1 MRKLKIVAGIV
12 VALIVI
18 AVVGVWLFLDVNKYR
33 PQIQAR
39 LEEQLQRKVTL
50 GNMSLGLLPLRFTV
64 QNVVI
69 AEDPAFKSE
78 FPFTHAKQLDVRV
91 SLLPLLSGNVK
102 VNSVDLDE
110 PSVELIRNDQGVW
123 NFSSLAKGAPTSAP
137 APKPKEPAPTSKPT
151 AFSLNRLSIRHG
163 KIAVTDLLKRQPRTV
178 YEPIDVSLRDY
189 APGKPFSFDVTAHIP
204 GDGAQEIAVKGTGG
218 PLPDSGPA
226 AMPLKAALTLSNID
240 IAGLRKFLDS
250 QYLSNASGTLGG
262 ETQIESQAGKL
273 AAKGNLNLKAV
284 KVGGVDIGYP
294 VDLSYDLSSEVAA
307 GIVQVTN
314 ATLKLGETPISVT
327 GTLNTNPTPIEVDL
341 RLKSGEVSIAE
352 VARLASAF
360 GIAFAPDTTVV
371 GKVITDVQARGPI
384 DKLALNGNVSG
395 RDLQISGKNLAQP
408 VSIKELNL
416 ALTPTTIQSN
426 EFQAT
431 TGKTTVVGR
440 IGLRDYTSKRPSI
453 DAAIRAP
460 GASLPEIQNIAR
472 AYGVK
477 GLDQLSG
484 AGALSFDLR
493 AAGPL
498 DAVASTNVTRALN
511 GNVKLGFEQ
520 MKYQGVDASRELARI
535 GGFLNS
541 STADKG
547 YTDIIKLAGN
557 VIVKNGVAQTSD
569 LQASLAE
576 GTLALAGTSDLA
588 TEALDLRAMAMFS
601 KAFSDK
607 VGGTKVG
614 GYLTTAL
621 SNSKGEIV
629 IPAIITG
636 TFKQPKF
643 APDQQAFLKLQ
654 KERLLDD
661 PAGALGGILD
671 AISGK
676 KKPAEPEPGST
687 TTQEKPKTDPLQDAL
702 RGLFGGG
709 KK

>member
-1 MRKLKIVAGIV
+1 MRKIKILAGIV
-12 VALIVI
+12 VALIIV

-33 PQIQAR
+33 PQIQAK

-91 SLLPLLSGNVK
+91 SLLPLLTGNVK

-110 PSVELIRNDQGVW
+110 PSVELIRNSQGVW
-123 NFSSLAKGAPTSAP
+123 NFSTLAKGAPAAP
-137 APKPKEPAPTSKPT
+137 APTPPTQPAPASKPT
-151 AFSLNRLSIRHG
+151 AFSLSRLSINHA
-163 KIAVTDLLKRQPRTV
+163 KIAITDLLKRQPRTV
-178 YEPIDVSLRDY
+178 YEPIDVSVRDF
-189 APGKPFSFDVTAHIP
+189 APGQPFSFDVAAHIP
-204 GDGAQEIAVKGTGG
+204 GEGSQEIRVKGTGG
-218 PLPDSGPA
+218 PLPEAGPA
-226 AMPLKAALTLSNID
+226 AMPLKAAITLSNID

-250 QYLSNASGTLGG
+250 EHLSKAAGTIAG
-262 ETQIESQAGKL
+262 ETQVESQSGKL
-273 AAKGNLNLKAV
+273 AAKGTLNLKNV
-284 KVGGVDIGYP
+284 KIGGVDVGYP
-294 VDLSYDLSSEVAA
+294 VDLDYDLSSEVAT

-314 ATLKLGETPISVT
+314 ATLKLGATPISVS
-327 GTLNTNPTPIEVDL
+327 GALNTNPTPLEVDL

-352 VARLASAF
+352 VARLAAAF

-371 GKVITDVQARGPI
+371 GKVVTDVGAKGPV

-408 VSIKELNL
+408 VSVKELNL

-440 IGLRDYTSKRPSI
+440 IGLRDYTSKKPSI
-453 DAAIRAP
+453 DAALRAP
-460 GASLPEIQNIAR
+460 GASLPEIQNIAK
-472 AYGVK
+472 AYGVT

-498 DAVASTNVTRALN
+498 DSVASANVMRALN
-511 GNVKLGFEQ
+511 GNVKLGFDQ
-520 MKYQGVDASRELARI
+520 MKFKGVDASKELARI
-535 GGFLNS
+535 GGFLDPNQP
-541 STADKG
+541 DKG

-557 VIVKNGVAQTSD
+557 VIVKNGVAQTND

-576 GTLALAGTSDLA
+576 GSLALAGTSDLA
-588 TEALDLRAMAMFS
+588 TEAIDLKAMAIFS

-629 IPAIITG
+629 IPATIKG

-643 APDQQAFLKLQ
+643 APDSQTFLTLQ
-654 KERLLDD
+654 KQRLLEN
-661 PAGALGGILD
+661 PVGAIGGILD

-676 KKPAEPEPGST
+676 KKPAEPEAGST
-687 TTQEKPKTDPLQDAL
+687 TTEEKPKTNNLQDAL

>member
-12 VALIVI
+12 VALIV
-18 AVVGVWLFLDVNKYR
+18 VVVVAVWLLLDVNKYR
-33 PQIQAR
+33 PQIQAK

-50 GNMSLGLLPLRFTV
+50 GNMSLGLFPVRFTV

-69 AEDPAFKSE
+69 AEDPDFKSQ
-78 FPFTHAKQLDVRV
+78 FPFTHANQLNVSV
-91 SLLPLLSGNVK
+91 SLLPLLTGNVK

-110 PSVELIRNDQGVW
+110 PSVELIRNSQGVW
-123 NFSSLAKGAPTSAP
+123 NFASLAKGAPTAP
-137 APKPKEPAPTSKPT
+137 APTPTQPAPPSKPT
-151 AFSLNRLSIRHG
+151 AFSLSRLSINHG
-163 KIAVTDLLKRQPRTV
+163 KIAVTDLLKGQPRTV
-178 YEPIDVSLRDY
+178 YEPIDASLRDY
-189 APGKPFSFDVTAHIP
+189 ASGQPFSFDVSARLP
-204 GDGAQEIAVKGTGG
+204 GEGTQEIRVKGTGG
-218 PLPDSGPA
+218 PLPEAGPA
-226 AMPLKAALTLSNID
+226 AMPLKAAITLTNID

-250 QYLSNASGTLGG
+250 EYLSKAAGTVGG
-262 ETQIESQAGKL
+262 ETQVQSQAGKL
-273 AAKGNLNLKAV
+273 AAKGALNLKNV
-284 KVGGVDIGYP
+284 KIGGVDVGYP
-294 VDLSYDLSSEVAA
+294 VDVDYDLSSDVAT

-314 ATLKLGETPISVT
+314 ATLKLGPTPISVS
-327 GTLNTNPTPIEVDL
+327 GTLNTNPTPLDVDL

-371 GKVITDVQARGPI
+371 GKVITDVQAKGPI

-395 RDLQISGKNLAQP
+395 RDLQISGKSLAQP
-408 VSIKELNL
+408 VSVKELNL

-440 IGLRDYTSKRPSI
+440 INLRDYTSKKPSI
-453 DAAIRAP
+453 DAALRAP

-484 AGALSFDLR
+484 AGDLSFDLR

-498 DAVASTNVTRALN
+498 DAVASANVMRALN
-511 GNVKLGFEQ
+511 GNLKLGFEQ

-541 STADKG
+541 TQADKG
-547 YTDIIKLAGN
+547 YTDIIKLSGN
-557 VIVKNGVAQTSD
+557 VLVKNGVAQTSD
-569 LQASLAE
+569 LQASIAE
-576 GTLALAGTSDLA
+576 GMIAVTGTSDLA
-588 TEALDLRAMAMFS
+588 TEALNLRAMAIFS

-607 VGGTKVG
+607 IGGTKVG

-621 SNSKGEIV
+621 ANSKGEIV
-629 IPAIITG
+629 IPAIIGG
-636 TFKQPKF
+636 TLKQPQF

-654 KERLLDD
+654 KERLLEN
-661 PAGALGGILD
+661 PVGAIGGILD

-676 KKPAEPEPGST
+676 KKPAEAEPGST
-687 TTQEKPKTDPLQDAL
+687 TTEEKPKTNNLQDAL

>member
-1 MRKLKIVAGIV
+1 MRKLKIIAGIV
-12 VALIVI
+12 VALIVV
-18 AVVGVWLFLDVNKYR
+18 AVVAIWLLLDVNKYR
-33 PQIQAR
+33 PQIQAK
-39 LEEQLQRKVTL
+39 LEAQLQRKVTL
-50 GNMSLGLLPLRFTV
+50 GNMSLGLLPFRFTV

-91 SLLPLLSGNVK
+91 SLLPLLTGNVK

-110 PSVELIRNDQGVW
+110 PSVELIRDSRGVW
-123 NFSSLAKGAPTSAP
+123 NFSSLAKGAPTAP
-137 APKPKEPAPTSKPT
+137 APPKPTEPAPSKPT

-178 YEPIDVSLRDY
+178 YAPIDASLLDY
-189 APGKPFSFDVTAHIP
+189 APGQPFSFDVSAHIP
-204 GDGAQEIAVKGTGG
+204 GEGSQEIRVKGTGG
-218 PLPDSGPA
+218 PLPEAGPA

-250 QYLSNASGTLGG
+250 EYLSKAEGTLAG
-262 ETQIESQAGKL
+262 ETQIESQSGKL
-273 AAKGNLNLKAV
+273 AAKGNLHLKDV
-284 KVGGVDIGYP
+284 KISNVDVGYP
-294 VDLSYDLSSEVAA
+294 VDLNYDLSSEVAA

-327 GTLNTNPTPIEVDL
+327 GTLNTNPNPIEVDL

-360 GIAFAPDTTVV
+360 GIAFAPDTTVA
-371 GKVITDVQARGPI
+371 GKVVTDVQARGPI

-408 VSIKELNL
+408 VSVRELNL

-440 IGLRDYTSKRPSI
+440 IGLRDYTSTKPSI
-453 DAAIRAP
+453 DAALRAP

-498 DAVASTNVTRALN
+498 DSVASENVVRALN
-511 GNVKLGFEQ
+511 GNVKLGFDQ
-520 MKYQGVDASRELARI
+520 MKYQGVDASKELARI
-535 GGFLNS
+535 GGFLDSNQP
-541 STADKG
+541 DKG

-557 VIVKNGVAQTSD
+557 VLVKNGVAQTSD
-569 LQASLAE
+569 LEARLAD

-588 TEALDLRAMAMFS
+588 TEALDLRAMAIFS

-621 SNSKGEIV
+621 ANSKGEIV
-629 IPAIITG
+629 IPAIIQG

-643 APDQQAFLKLQ
+643 APDQQAFLRLQ
-654 KERLLDD
+654 RDRLLDD
-661 PAGALGGILD
+661 PAGAIGGILD
-671 AISGK
+671 ALSGK

-687 TTQEKPKTDPLQDAL
+687 TTQEKPKTDALQDAL

>member
-1 MRKLKIVAGIV
+1 MRKLKIAAGIV
-12 VALIVI
+12 VGLIV
-18 AVVGVWLFLDVNKYR
+18 VVVVAVWLLLDVNKYR
-33 PQIQAR
+33 PQIQAK

-69 AEDPAFKSE
+69 AEDPAFQSQ

-91 SLLPLLSGNVK
+91 SLFPLLTGNVK

-110 PSVELIRNDQGVW
+110 PSVELIRNSQGVW
-123 NFSSLAKGAPTSAP
+123 NFSSLAKGAPTQP
-137 APKPKEPAPTSKPT
+137 APTTPTPAPTSKPT
-151 AFSLNRLSIRHG
+151 AFSLSRLSINHG
-163 KIAVTDLLKRQPRTV
+163 KIAITDLLKNQPRTV

-189 APGKPFSFDVTAHIP
+189 APGQPFSFDVTAHIP
-204 GDGAQEIAVKGTGG
+204 GEGSQQIVVKGTGG
-218 PLPDSGPA
+218 PLPEGGPA
-226 AMPLKAALTLSNID
+226 AMPLKATLTLSNID

-250 QYLSNASGTLGG
+250 EHLSKASGTLAG
-262 ETQIESQAGKL
+262 ETQVESQSGKL
-273 AAKGNLNLKAV
+273 AAKGMLNLKNV
-284 KVGGVDIGYP
+284 KVGGVDVGYP
-294 VDLSYDLSSEVAA
+294 VDLNYDLSSEVAT
-307 GIVQVTN
+307 GIVQITN

-327 GTLNTNPTPIEVDL
+327 GTLNTNPTPLEVDL

-371 GKVITDVQARGPI
+371 GKVVTDVQAKGPV
-384 DKLALNGNVSG
+384 DRLALNGNVSG

-408 VSIKELNL
+408 VSVKELNL

-426 EFQAT
+426 EFQAM
-431 TGKTTVVGR
+431 TGKTTVIGK
-440 IGLRDYTSKRPSI
+440 IGLRDYTSKKPSI
-453 DAAIRAP
+453 DAALRAP
-460 GASLPEIQNIAR
+460 GAALPEIQNIAR

-498 DAVASTNVTRALN
+498 ESVASENVIRAVN
-511 GNVKLGFEQ
+511 GNVKLGFET

-535 GGFLNS
+535 GGFLDS
-541 STADKG
+541 SQADKG
-547 YTDIIKLAGN
+547 YTDIIKLTGN
-557 VIVKNGVAQTSD
+557 VLVKNGVAQTND

-576 GTLALAGTSDLA
+576 GTLAVTGTSDLA
-588 TEALDLRAMAMFS
+588 TEALNLRAMAIFS

-629 IPAIITG
+629 IPAVIGG

-654 KERLLDD
+654 KERLLEN
-661 PAGALGGILD
+661 PAGAIGGILD

-676 KKPAEPEPGST
+676 KKTEPEPGST
-687 TTQEKPKTDPLQDAL
+687 TTQEKPKTDAIQDAL

>member
-1 MRKLKIVAGIV
+1 MRKIKILAGII
-12 VALIVI
+12 VALIV
-18 AVVGVWLFLDVNKYR
+18 VVVIGVWLFLDVNKYR
-33 PQIQAR
+33 PQIQAK

-91 SLLPLLSGNVK
+91 SLLPLLTGNVK

-110 PSVELIRNDQGVW
+110 PSVELIRNSQGVW
-123 NFSSLAKGAPTSAP
+123 NFSSLAKGAPTAAP
-137 APKPKEPAPTSKPT
+137 APTPTQPAPPSKPT
-151 AFSLNRLSIRHG
+151 AFSLSRLSINHG
-163 KIAVTDLLKRQPRTV
+163 KIAITDQLKHQPRAV
-178 YEPIDVSLRDY
+178 Y
-189 APGKPFSFDVTAHIP
+189 APGQPFSFDVTAHIP
-204 GDGAQEIAVKGTGG
+204 GEGAQEISVKGTGG
-218 PLPDSGPA
+218 PLPEAGPA
-226 AMPLKAALTLSNID
+226 AMPLKAAIKLSNID

-250 QYLSNASGTLGG
+250 EYLTKAAGTLAG
-262 ETQIESQAGKL
+262 ETQVESQSGKL
-273 AAKGNLNLKAV
+273 AAKGGLNLKNL
-284 KVGGVDIGYP
+284 KVGGVDVGYP
-294 VDLSYDLSSEVAA
+294 VDLDYDLSSEVAT
-307 GIVQVTN
+307 GILQVTN
-314 ATLKLGETPISVT
+314 ATLKLGPTPISVT
-327 GTLNTNPTPIEVDL
+327 GTLNTNPVPMEADL

-360 GIAFAPDTTVV
+360 GIAFAPDTTVT
-371 GKVITDVQARGPI
+371 GKVVTDVQARGPLT
-384 DKLALNGNVSG
+384 KLALNGNVSG

-408 VSIKELNL
+408 VSVKELNL

-440 IGLRDYTSKRPSI
+440 IGLKDYMSPKPSI
-453 DAAIRAP
+453 DAALRAP
-460 GASLPEIQNIAR
+460 GASLPEIQNIAK
-472 AYGVK
+472 AYGVT

-498 DAVASTNVTRALN
+498 DSVASQNVMRAVN
-511 GNVKLGFEQ
+511 GNVKLGFDG
-520 MKYQGVDASRELARI
+520 MKYQGVDASKQLATI
-535 GGFLNS
+535 GGFS
-541 STADKG
+541 SNEPDKG

-557 VIVKNGVAQTSD
+557 VLVKNGVAQTND
-569 LQASLAE
+569 LEARLAE
-576 GTLALAGTSDLA
+576 GTLALTGTSDLA
-588 TEALDLRAMAMFS
+588 TEAVDLRAMAIFS

-614 GYLTTAL
+614 GYLSTAL

-636 TFKQPKF
+636 TLKKPTFR
-643 APDQQAFLKLQ
+643 PDQQAFLRLQ
-654 KERLLDD
+654 KERLLEN
-661 PAGALGGILD
+661 PAGAIGSILD
-671 AISGK
+671 SLSGK
-676 KKPAEPEPGST
+676 KKPADPAQGST
-687 TTQEKPKTDPLQDAL
+687 TTEEKPKTNNLQDAL
-702 RGLFGGG
+702 KGLFGGG